1 MGKISLS
8 NIAEEL
14 AAKAGLSRENAN
26 NFAHAFVDTVEKG
39 LQADGVVKVKG
50 LGTFKLQE
58 VSDRDSVDVNTG
70 ERITIKG
77 YRKVTFT
84 PDTVMKEF
92 VNRPFAH
99 FEPTELNE
107 GYPTDED
114 LVAEEPTSEDLAEE
128 TIDVKDPATEPEQPS
143 VEQPAIEESIV
154 EEPAVEEPAVE
165 ELATEQPAAEEPTAE
180 EPVVI
185 AEPVATEE
193 SAITDETASEPASE
207 QPAKTRRRRGGLW
220 VLFILLLL
228 VAGVA
233 VSYVKGWLSTMM
245 IPQSAGSATEQ
256 QDIHVKTNLDEELK
270 AEWGEAPAAEEL
282 TVEPVSA
289 STVSEEAT
297 VEAPNAELATEPAS
311 EQPEAAPAVT
321 EAPAPP
327 KAQPKPGV
335 LTLTP
340 ALQAKAVKD
349 ITLADTTDYTIS
361 GTMQTHKLKSGET
374 IIQLSNKYYGDKR
387 LWPYIV
393 KHNRMK
399 NFNSVAIGQAIQIP
413 VLEAR

>member
-1 MGKISLS
+1 
-8 NIAEEL
+8 
-14 AAKAGLSRENAN
+14 
-26 NFAHAFVDTVEKG
+26 
-39 LQADGVVKVKG
+39 
-50 LGTFKLQE
+50 
-58 VSDRDSVDVNTG
+58 
-70 ERITIKG
+70 
-77 YRKVTFT
+77 
-84 PDTVMKEF
+84 
-92 VNRPFAH
+92 
-99 FEPTELNE
+99 
-107 GYPTDED
+107 
-114 LVAEEPTSEDLAEE
+114 
-128 TIDVKDPATEPEQPS
+128 
-143 VEQPAIEESIV
+143 
-154 EEPAVEEPAVE
+154 
-165 ELATEQPAAEEPTAE
+165 
-180 EPVVI
+180 
-185 AEPVATEE
+185 
-193 SAITDETASEPASE
+193 
-207 QPAKTRRRRGGLW
+207 
-220 VLFILLLL
+220 
-228 VAGVA
+228 
-233 VSYVKGWLSTMM
+233 M

-297 VEAPNAELATEPAS
+297 VEAPNAELATESAS

-321 EAPAPP
+321 EAPAPS

-340 ALQAKAVKD
+340 ALQTKAVKD

-361 GTMQTHKLKSGET
+361 GTMLTHKLKSGET

>member
-14 AAKAGLSRENAN
+14 AVKAGLSRESAN
-26 NFAHAFVDTVEKG
+26 NFAHAFVDTIEKG
-39 LQADGVVKVKG
+39 LQADGMVKVKG

-58 VSDRDSVDVNTG
+58 VSNRDSVDVNTG

-114 LVAEEPTSEDLAEE
+114 LVAEESTSEDLAEE

-340 ALQAKAVKD
+340 AIQAKAVKD

-361 GTMQTHKLKSGET
+361 GTMLTHKLKSGET

>member
-14 AAKAGLSRENAN
+14 AVKAGLSRESAN
-26 NFAHAFVDTVEKG
+26 NFAHAFVDTIEKG
-39 LQADGVVKVKG
+39 LQADGMVKVKG

-289 STVSEEAT
+289 STVSEEAI

-321 EAPAPP
+321 ESPAPP

-361 GTMQTHKLKSGET
+361 GTMLTHKLKSGET